1 MIRYFF
7 QLRFFL
13 IFVSLSG
20 VLWLLLWT
28 WMKAS
33 KEQHHRWLTGGRL
46 LLIAGC
52 ASLALTIGLAIV
64 IQVFD

>member
-33 KEQHHRWLTGGRL
+33 QEQQHRWLTGGRL